1 MRLDDERDEDERA
14 ERQQRHPADRVH
26 RRRRAAERPANQ
38 VGAGRGQVAPRV
50 EAEAR
55 ARAAQ
60 PRREELR
67 KVKAPPMPRLAT
79 KRRRVSVHTSGASAQ
94 AAVAPAYV
102 SMVTSSV
109 RERPSRS
116 VTKPNR
122 TPPVAQ
128 PTSRL
133 AVMAPVAAV
142 TRAAPPGS
150 PGTTP
155 SRLGTHTGA
164 TKLKSSPSK
173 TSKPQPSQ
181 AAKKTSHWY
190 RLMPHI
196 HFSLD
201 TARSRGANL
210 SPSFRG
216 RSWPRSSPCMSRMP

>member
-1 MRLDDERDEDERA
+1 
-14 ERQQRHPADRVH
+14 
-26 RRRRAAERPANQ
+26 
-38 VGAGRGQVAPRV
+38 
-50 EAEAR
+50 
-55 ARAAQ
+55 
-60 PRREELR
+60 
-67 KVKAPPMPRLAT
+67 MPRLAT

-116 VTKPNR
+116 VTKPNS

-142 TRAAPPGS
+142 TRAVPPGS
-150 PGTTP
+150 PGAMP

-164 TKLKSSPSK
+164 TKLKSNPSK

-181 AAKKTSHWY
+181 AAKKTSHW
-190 RLMPHI
+190 
-196 HFSLD
+196 
-201 TARSRGANL
+201 
-210 SPSFRG
+210 
-216 RSWPRSSPCMSRMP
+216 